1 MTAPSAAATLQID
14 CEGRVVSWP
23 DAARDMFRQTPAT
36 ALGRPLAEF
45 IEPRQRG
52 ACENVVSHLCRDA
65 THGSVHTMEL
75 LAERADGSTFH
86 VECSL
91 WRCPNDAARF
101 DVLVR
106 DITDRVRIEQDLRQQ
121 LREFRQI
128 SAAQIQELKQ
138 TQARFMDIAETID
151 EVFWMADAGVTRMM
165 YISPGYE
172 RVWGRS
178 CASLYEDPRS
188 FLEAVHPEDRER
200 VRTVLLCQRDS
211 LPFDHEYRIVRPD
224 GTVLWIW
231 DRGFPVMNPDGT
243 VHRYIG
249 VAQDISARKMSEAA
263 VRRQETLDAIGH
275 MTGGLAHDF
284 NNVLGVVV
292 GHLDLISRAIA
303 DNALA
308 RESVGRAIDAALR
321 GSRLAKRL
329 LALARRE
336 PVERRVLAL
345 ADAVQGLRP
354 LLQHAAGPDID
365 LSVHVTAN
373 PRVSVDPGD
382 LDAALINLAVNAKA
396 AIQLGGAV
404 TISVSEFE
412 VAIGAADH
420 SLPAGVYASIEVA
433 DTGVGMTDDVLRRI
447 GEPFFTTRPS
457 REGTG
462 LGVSMVHAFVRQSG
476 GALRVESKPGIGSSF
491 RILLPA
497 TSAPISETD
506 DGWVDGDL
514 LRASVVSRTQR

>member
-23 DAARDMFRQTPAT
+23 DAARDMFCRTPAT

-52 ACENVVSHLCRDA
+52 ACENVVNHLCRDA
-65 THGSVHTMEL
+65 THGSVHTMDL
-75 LAERADGSTFH
+75 LAERADGSTFNI
-86 VECSL
+86 ECSL

-121 LREFRQI
+121 LREFRQV
-128 SAAQIQELKQ
+128 SAAQIEELKH
-138 TQARFMDIAETID
+138 TQARFVDIAETID
-151 EVFWMADAGVTRMM
+151 EVFWMADAGVTRMI
-165 YISPGYE
+165 YVSPGYE

-188 FLEAVHPEDRER
+188 FIAAVHPEDRDR
-200 VRTVLLCQRDS
+200 ITLDLLCQRDG

-224 GTVLWIW
+224 GRVVWIW
-231 DRGFPVMNPDGT
+231 DRGFPVRSPDGA
-243 VHRYIG
+243 VDRYIG

-263 VRRQETLDAIGH
+263 LRRQETLDAIGH

-292 GHLDLISRAIA
+292 GHLDLISLATA

-308 RESVGRAIDAALR
+308 RESVGRALDAALR

-336 PVERRVLAL
+336 PAERRVLAL

-354 LLQHAAGPDID
+354 LLQHAAGPDIE
-365 LSVHVTAN
+365 LAVHVAGH

-382 LDAALINLAVNAKA
+382 LDAALINLAVNARA
-396 AIQLGGAV
+396 AMPLGGTV
-404 TISVSEFE
+404 TISVTELD
-412 VAIGAADH
+412 VAMGSADH
-420 SLPAGVYASIEVA
+420 SLPAGAYASIEVT
-433 DTGVGMTDDVLRRI
+433 DTGVGMTDDVLCRI

-457 REGTG
+457 SEGTG
-462 LGVSMVHAFVRQSG
+462 LGVSMIHAFVRQSG
-476 GALRVESKPGIGSSF
+476 GALRVESKPGVGSSF
-491 RILLPA
+491 RILLPV
-497 TSAPISETD
+497 TSAPITETD
-506 DGWVDGDL
+506 DGWGEGDV
-514 LRASVVSRTQR
+514 LRASVLSRTRP

>member
-23 DAARDMFRQTPAT
+23 DTARDMFRRTQAT
-36 ALGRPLAEF
+36 ALGHPLAEF

-52 ACENVVSHLCRDA
+52 ACENVVNHLCRDA
-65 THGSVHTMEL
+65 RPGSVHTMDL

-91 WRCPNDAARF
+91 WRCPNDASRF
-101 DVLVR
+101 DVLIR
-106 DITDRVRIEQDLRQQ
+106 DVTARVRIEQDLRQQ

-138 TQARFMDIAETID
+138 TQARFLDIAETID
-151 EVFWMADAGVTRMM
+151 EVFWMADPAVTRMI

-178 CASLYEDPRS
+178 CASLYDDPRS
-188 FLEAVHPEDRER
+188 FIDAVHPEDRER
-200 VRTVLLCQRDS
+200 IMIDLLCQRDG

-224 GTVLWIW
+224 GTVIWIW
-231 DRGFPVMNPDGT
+231 DRGFPMKNPDGT
-243 VHRYIG
+243 VDRYIG

-263 VRRQETLDAIGH
+263 LRRQETLDAIGH

-292 GHLDLISRAIA
+292 GHLDLIGLAVA
-303 DNALA
+303 DNLPV
-308 RESVGRAIDAALR
+308 RESVSRALDAALR

-336 PVERRVLAL
+336 PAERRVLAL

-365 LSVHVTAN
+365 LTVHVAAN

-382 LDAALINLAVNAKA
+382 LDAALINLAVNARA
-396 AIQLGGAV
+396 AMPCGGTV
-404 TISVSEFE
+404 TISVSELD
-412 VAIGAADH
+412 VSMGAADH

-433 DTGVGMTDDVLRRI
+433 DTGVGMTDDVLSRI

-462 LGVSMVHAFVRQSG
+462 LGVSMIHAFVRRSG

-491 RILLPA
+491 RILLPV
-497 TSAPISETD
+497 TSAPLAETD
-506 DGWVDGDL
+506 DGWGDGDL
-514 LRASVVSRTQR
+514 LRAGVLSRNRP

>member
-1 MTAPSAAATLQID
+1 
-14 CEGRVVSWP
+14 VSWP
-23 DAARDMFRQTPAT
+23 DAARDMFCRTPAT

-52 ACENVVSHLCRDA
+52 ACENVVNHLCRDA
-65 THGSVHTMEL
+65 THGSVHTMDL
-75 LAERADGSTFH
+75 LAERADGSTFNI
-86 VECSL
+86 ECSL

-121 LREFRQI
+121 LREFRQV
-128 SAAQIQELKQ
+128 SAAQIEELKH
-138 TQARFMDIAETID
+138 TQARFVDIAETID
-151 EVFWMADAGVTRMM
+151 EVFWMADAGVTRMI
-165 YISPGYE
+165 YVSPGYE

-188 FLEAVHPEDRER
+188 FIAAVHPEDRDR
-200 VRTVLLCQRDS
+200 ITLDLLCQRDG

-224 GTVLWIW
+224 GRVVWIW
-231 DRGFPVMNPDGT
+231 DRGFPVRSPDGA
-243 VHRYIG
+243 VDRYIG

-292 GHLDLISRAIA
+292 GHLDLISLATA

-354 LLQHAAGPDID
+354 LLQHAAGPDIE
-365 LSVHVTAN
+365 LAVHVAGH

-382 LDAALINLAVNAKA
+382 LDAALINLAVNARA
-396 AIQLGGAV
+396 AMPLGGTV
-404 TISVSEFE
+404 TISVTELD
-412 VAIGAADH
+412 VAMGSADH
-420 SLPAGVYASIEVA
+420 SLPAGAYASIEVT
-433 DTGVGMTDDVLRRI
+433 DTGVGMTDDVLCRI

-457 REGTG
+457 SEGTG
-462 LGVSMVHAFVRQSG
+462 LGVSMIHAFVRQSG
-476 GALRVESKPGIGSSF
+476 GALRVESKPGVGSSF
-491 RILLPA
+491 RILLPV
-497 TSAPISETD
+497 TSAPITETD
-506 DGWVDGDL
+506 DGWGEGDV
-514 LRASVVSRTQR
+514 LRASVLSRTRP